1 MRETMTAYVGL
12 QRTEASLA
20 RAHQVLQELEEE
32 TPASAWRTRHQLLV
46 CRLIVRHATQHRE
59 SRGGHLRLDYP
70 PVAAVHP

>member
-20 RAHQVLQELEEE
+20 RAHQVLSELEEE
-32 TPASAWRTRHQLLV
+32 TPAAAWRTRHQLLV

-59 SRGGHLRLDYP
+59 SRGGHQRLDYP
-70 PVAAVHP
+70 PIVAVTP